1 MIIEETGGNSMSK
14 RKVSVYIAT
23 SVDGYVATKDDS
35 LDWLFKTEP
44 EGDAGYGEF
53 IEGVDTVIMGRRT
66 FDWVMEQENGANPY
80 EGKASYVYTNQSRE
94 NTADVTYTKE
104 DPSSLISRL
113 NEQDGG
119 TIWLIGGGMLVHEF
133 LEQNLIDEFIIS
145 LAPTLIGKGIP
156 LFQRSEIEH
165 ELELTDVRQYG
176 QFAQLH
182 YRVKQAK

>member
-1 MIIEETGGNSMSK
+1 MLTKETGGLQMSK

-23 SVDGYVATKDDS
+23 SVDGYIATENDS

-44 EGDAGYGEF
+44 KGDAGYEEF
-53 IEGVDTVIMGRRT
+53 IECVDTMIMGRRT
-66 FDWVMEQENGANPY
+66 FDWVMEQENGVNPY
-80 EGKASYVYTNQSRE
+80 EGKASYVYTTQSKE
-94 NTADVTYTKE
+94 NTADVTFTKE

-119 TIWLIGGGMLVHEF
+119 TIWLIGGGVLVHEF
-133 LEQNLIDEFIIS
+133 LEKNLIDEFIIS

-156 LFQRSEIEH
+156 LFQESEMEH

-182 YRVKQAK
+182 YRVK

>member
-1 MIIEETGGNSMSK
+1 MSK

-23 SVDGYVATKDDS
+23 SVDGYVATEDDS

-44 EGDAGYGEF
+44 EGDAGYDEF

-80 EGKASYVYTNQSRE
+80 EGKAFYVYTTQSRE
-94 NTADVTYTKE
+94 NIADVTYTKE

-119 TIWLIGGGMLVHEF
+119 TIWLIGGGMLVHE
-133 LEQNLIDEFIIS
+133 
-145 LAPTLIGKGIP
+145 
-156 LFQRSEIEH
+156 
-165 ELELTDVRQYG
+165 
-176 QFAQLH
+176 
-182 YRVKQAK
+182 